1 MRVVTRRL
9 TKEEDGLPG
18 FIAHPVQQ
26 ERAPGVL
33 IVQSSGT
40 TGYLRIEAYKFAKLG
55 YCTIMPDLYNMLGFA
70 ELSGTLAGKEEVQEV
85 RTDEEFVRAI
95 DVGWRYL
102 ANRPD
107 VDPARVGVIGY
118 CMGGRIGVHFV
129 AATPAVKAFVAY
141 YASIKEEPPS
151 KLRPRHPCDAVRDI
165 KCPSSIIYGG
175 RDHISTLPLQQ
186 KIMASFLANGQPL
199 EWHLFPYGN
208 HGFASPES
216 GGGYQPELAERVW
229 PLVVDFLDREL
240 GLDTEKQAGSN
251 NSFDGLAISDMEV

>member
-1 MRVVTRRL
+1 MRVATRAL
-9 TKEEDGLPG
+9 KKEQDGLPG
-18 FIAHPVQQ
+18 YMAHPVRQ
-26 ERAPGVL
+26 ERGPGLL
-33 IVQSSGT
+33 IVHSSGT
-40 TGYLRIEAYKFAKLG
+40 TGYLRTEAYKFAKLG
-55 YCTIMPDLYNMLGFA
+55 YCTVMPDLYNLLGFA

-85 RTDEEFVRAI
+85 RSDEEFVRAI

-102 ANRPD
+102 TSRPD

-118 CMGGRIGVHFV
+118 CMGGRIAVHFV

-141 YASIKEEPPS
+141 YASIKGEPPS
-151 KLRPRHPCDAVRDI
+151 KLRPRHPCDAARDI

-175 RDHISTLPLQQ
+175 RDHISTLPVQQ

-199 EWHLFPYGN
+199 EWHLFPDAN

-216 GGGYQPELAERVW
+216 GGGYQPEVAERVW

-240 GLDTEKQAGSN
+240 ALDTDTRSASEIGK
-251 NSFDGLAISDMEV
+251 

>member
-18 FIAHPVQQ
+18 FIAHPNRQ
-26 ERAPGVL
+26 ERGPALL

-55 YCTIMPDLYNMLGFA
+55 YCTIMPDLYNLLGFA
-70 ELSGTLAGKEEVQEV
+70 QLTGPLAGKPQVQAV
-85 RTDEEFVRAI
+85 TSDDELPRPL
-95 DVGWRYL
+95 DVGPRYL
-102 ANRPD
+102 ANRPH

-141 YASIKEEPPS
+141 YASIREEPPS
-151 KLRPRHPCDAVRDI
+151 KLRPRHPCDAARDI

-216 GGGYQPELAERVW
+216 GGGYQPELAECVR

-240 GLDTEKQAGSN
+240 MNPAERGEQP
-251 NSFDGLAISDMEV
+251 

>member
-18 FIAHPVQQ
+18 YIAHPIRQ
-26 ERAPGVL
+26 ERGPGL
-33 IVQSSGT
+33 LMIQSSGT

-151 KLRPRHPCDAVRDI
+151 KLRPRHPCDAAR
-165 KCPSSIIYGG
+165 
-175 RDHISTLPLQQ
+175 
-186 KIMASFLANGQPL
+186 
-199 EWHLFPYGN
+199 
-208 HGFASPES
+208 
-216 GGGYQPELAERVW
+216 
-229 PLVVDFLDREL
+229 
-240 GLDTEKQAGSN
+240 
-251 NSFDGLAISDMEV
+251 